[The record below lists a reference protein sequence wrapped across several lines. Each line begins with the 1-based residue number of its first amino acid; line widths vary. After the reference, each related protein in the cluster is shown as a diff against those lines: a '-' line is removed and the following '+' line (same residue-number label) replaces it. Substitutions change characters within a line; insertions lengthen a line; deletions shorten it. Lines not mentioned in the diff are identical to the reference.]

1 MKQYRMTIQKINRQE
16 QLKDRMTCIERLR
29 FTGKAIITHADKVW
43 RRLYIGDHGAICF
56 LINLKLAQLAN
67 HRVTHVLNTYQ
78 GTNIKYLG
86 IEAHNSCIFYM
97 IVNFQTS
104 ITHHMLRTAVLAM
117 LVHGAVEVSRSAT
130 LVLAYLMLKQ
140 NPISF
145 LRQLTNFNTKLYGYL
160 RKASNT

>member
-1 MKQYRMTIQKINRQE
+1 ILLESPFSSTQNVKQYRMTIQKINRQE
-16 QLKDRMTCIERLR
+16 QLKDRTTYIERLR

-43 RRLYIGDHGAICF
+43 QGAE
-56 LINLKLAQLAN
+56 
-67 HRVTHVLNTYQ
+67 TYQ

-86 IEAHNSCIFYM
+86 MEAHDSCIFYM
-97 IVNFQTS
+97 IVNFQTALNS
-104 ITHHMLRTAVLAM
+104 HTGPSGFM